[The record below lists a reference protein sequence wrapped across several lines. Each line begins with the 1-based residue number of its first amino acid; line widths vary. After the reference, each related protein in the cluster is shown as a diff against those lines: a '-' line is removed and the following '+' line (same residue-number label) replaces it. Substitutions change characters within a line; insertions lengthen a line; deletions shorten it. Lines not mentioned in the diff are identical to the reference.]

1 MPSIHKITESI
12 ASVNGLPLECVGK
25 WGVYWRGA
33 FAFVVS
39 TKAEAR
45 RKREELHRYWLNT

>member
-12 ASVNGLPLECVGK
+12 ASVNGLPLECIGK